1 MGLHPQQLWRG
12 FFVVVMA
19 PPRRGFSTHRSRIA
33 LAKTVV
39 SSTQARDSAGR
50 IPLNSSSRSRAP
62 TTFPANGPAA
72 VHRRCDVGQTMRWR
86 PLVRDYEA
94 RLDVPKA
101 MVRVAMSGLQLRKIS
116 L

>member
-1 MGLHPQQLWRG
+1 
-12 FFVVVMA
+12 
-19 PPRRGFSTHRSRIA
+19 
-33 LAKTVV
+33 
-39 SSTQARDSAGR
+39 
-50 IPLNSSSRSRAP
+50 
-62 TTFPANGPAA
+62 
-72 VHRRCDVGQTMRWR
+72 MRWR